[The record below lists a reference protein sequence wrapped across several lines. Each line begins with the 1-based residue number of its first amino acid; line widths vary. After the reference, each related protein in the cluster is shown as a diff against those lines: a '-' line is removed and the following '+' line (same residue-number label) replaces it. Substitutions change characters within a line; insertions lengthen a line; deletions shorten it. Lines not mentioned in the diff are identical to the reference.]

1 MRKIRITENRLRRII
16 RKLIIE
22 SNKYETKEEDD
33 ENLLLEPD
41 VNEDREKDQPQYDK
55 QKEVDSDA
63 IDELNI
69 VASGGVGGYMG
80 RAFDPDPEKPK
91 G

>member
-1 MRKIRITENRLRRII
+1 
-16 RKLIIE
+16 LIIE